1 VLDRELL
8 APATG
13 APNVQIWV
21 FNAVIVIK
29 PASMHNG
36 GYACGAARSGR
47 PRAA

>member
-1 VLDRELL
+1 VPDRELL

-29 PASMHNG
+29 PASMQNG
-36 GYACGAARSGR
+36 GYRTSVPSVRHDA
-47 PRAA
+47 

>member
-1 VLDRELL
+1 VLDRESL

-29 PASMHNG
+29 PASMQNG
-36 GYACGAARSGR
+36 GYARGHDELG
-47 PRAA
+47 

>member
-1 VLDRELL
+1 VPDRELL

-29 PASMHNG
+29 PASMQNG
-36 GYACGAARSGR
+36 GYARGHDELG
-47 PRAA
+47 